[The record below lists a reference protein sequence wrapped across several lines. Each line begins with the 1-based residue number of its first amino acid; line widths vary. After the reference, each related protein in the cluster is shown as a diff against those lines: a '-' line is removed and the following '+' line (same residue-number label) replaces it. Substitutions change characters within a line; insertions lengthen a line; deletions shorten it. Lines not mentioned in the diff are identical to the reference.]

1 MQIEEDEEEEEA
13 KTVQGPLANE
23 PQVPVNSSNSSRGE
37 AKKSVVIEE
46 ISSTGTSESNWW

>member
-23 PQVPVNSSNSSRGE
+23 PQVPVNSSNSRGE